1 MSIVYF
7 IVLLLVLY
15 SLWNISLRIALKKLT
30 CARTFSKRTVFEG
43 EEAELIEVVKN
54 DNPFVIPWLRIET
67 KVSQYLLFGKQDNLQ
82 INHKMYHCS
91 MFTLMPYQQIRRR
104 HRVRFL
110 HRGSFNLGNAFF
122 TVGDLLGIQ
131 KFHRTQ
137 KLEAPVLV
145 FPRILEENRIPLPLS
160 QLMGELVQQRQ
171 LLQDPFFVRGI
182 RLYQPGDPIRDIHWP
197 ATARTGDVQVRVHDY
212 SAQTKLM
219 VVLNMQLENIQWN
232 DQIPEK
238 DQYILEYGISVA
250 ATLCA
255 HMLRNGFSVGFATNM
270 PTDAEDTSTV
280 LLPDTGAARE
290 EELLS
295 TMARLQVKRSEH
307 FPPFLESLSAHSG
320 MDFLILSYY
329 DSDSIQEGV
338 RALREAGNQ
347 VSVYLFQGDIS

>member
-1 MSIVYF
+1 MIVVVFLAAIGLLYGIWCLSIR
-7 IVLLLVLY
+7 LG
-15 SLWNISLRIALKKLT
+15 LKNLSCT
-30 CARTFSKRTVFEG
+30 RAFSCPAAFEG
-43 EEAELIEVVKN
+43 EEAEVVEVVRN
-54 DNPFVIPWLRIET
+54 DRPIVIPWLMVESRI
-67 KVSQYLLFGKQDNLQ
+67 SPYLRLGRQDNL
-82 INHKMYHCS
+82 HVSGEMHYCS
-91 MFTLMPYQQIRRR
+91 QFTLMPYQQIRRR

-110 HRGSFNLGNAFF
+110 HRGSYNLGNAFF

-137 KLEAPVLV
+137 MLEAPVLV
-145 FPRILEENRIPLPLS
+145 FPRILDENRIPLPLS
-160 QLMGELVQQRQ
+160 QLLGELVQQRQ

-232 DQIPEK
+232 DQLPEK
-238 DQYILEYGISVA
+238 DQYILEYGISLA
-250 ATLCA
+250 ATLCTQ
-255 HMLRNGFSVGFATNM
+255 MLQNGFSVGFATNM
-270 PTDAEDTSTV
+270 PTDTEDTSTV

-307 FPPFLESLSAHSG
+307 FPPFLESLSSHSG
-320 MDFLILSYY
+320 MDILILSYY

-338 RALREAGNQ
+338 RTLREAGNQ